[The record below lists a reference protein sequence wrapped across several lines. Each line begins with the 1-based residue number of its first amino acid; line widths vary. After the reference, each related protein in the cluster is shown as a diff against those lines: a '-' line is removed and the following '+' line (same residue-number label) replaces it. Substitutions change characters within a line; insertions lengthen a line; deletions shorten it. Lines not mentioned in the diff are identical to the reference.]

1 MAKCKF
7 FFTVFLLIA
16 AVEFNVSAQYI
27 IKAMMVDASAL
38 ETLPGVTASVFNHAD
53 SVLVKVDVADLQG
66 KFSDLILTSP
76 GIYFVRFEMLGYED
90 FLMQNIL
97 VDRDTTDLGL
107 IKLSPSTLAL
117 DEVVV
122 KAKKPF
128 LERKLDR
135 LTVNVENSILS
146 AGGTAF
152 DVLTRSPGIL
162 IDPNEIITMRG
173 RQGIIVYIDGR
184 QTPMSGS
191 DLVNYLKAMPAASV
205 SRIDLITNPS
215 SKYDAAGN
223 AGIIDIRLKKDQ
235 RLGFNGAVNAGYGQ
249 GVYPKADAGI
259 QLNYRN
265 KKINLF
271 GHYNY
276 GYRLGLNHLILDRKF
291 YDDFVFAGKDEK
303 INYTKIPI
311 QFHNVRLGLDYFINE
326 KTTLGFQLTPG
337 LSKFSP
343 YNRNSSKVFDQNLV
357 NTFDFN
363 TNTDNNNKNTNGVF
377 NVNFKRTFAK
387 TGQEWTSDLDFG
399 QFNNVG
405 QSTNITRY
413 FGIDG
418 STLRPNYQL
427 NGEQDGSLN
436 YVTFKTDYVHPI
448 GSNMKLETGV
458 KLSFVHSDQDAA
470 FFEKTDAGF
479 IPDVNKTNHFIY
491 DENTNAAYVTLSR
504 QFQKWDFQLGLRGE
518 QTHYKTNQEVGN
530 LRFDS
535 TYLQLFPTLFAQYRW
550 SEEKNMTFNITRRID
565 RPGFSQL
572 NPFLFLIDV
581 TTYTSGNPNLQ
592 PQFSWNFEWGYSD
605 KYIHAS
611 LTYSKTLQSHTI
623 VLSRLKDV
631 FPEQSEENNVTIQI
645 PLNLSST
652 DYYGLDISV
661 PLMLNKWWSST
672 QNLTTF
678 YNHFNGNLSG
688 TLLNQG
694 NVAVQGNTQ
703 HQFTFGQGW
712 SAETSFTFQS
722 GNRSGYLTFRPQWAL
737 GMGVQKKL
745 FQNKATVRLNITD
758 IFWSNLPRAQ
768 VAFDNYVE
776 DWYAYR
782 ETRVA
787 TLALSYRFGNLNVAQ
802 SRRRASGSEEER
814 RRIGNG

>member
-1 MAKCKF
+1 MSKYKQILSVVLFLSCTYSMA
-7 FFTVFLLIA
+7 IA
-16 AVEFNVSAQYI
+16 QHT
-27 IKAMMVDASAL
+27 IKATAQDASGL
-38 ETLPGVTASVFNHAD
+38 ETLPGVTASVFFSTD
-53 SVLVKVDVADLQG
+53 SALAKVDIADAEG
-66 KFSDLILTSP
+66 RFTDLHLTSS
-76 GIYFVRFEMLGYED
+76 GTYFIKFEMLGYED
-90 FLMQNIL
+90 FFVQDIL
-97 VDRDTTDLGL
+97 INRDTIDLGQ
-107 IKLSPSTLAL
+107 INMVPSTLAL

-152 DVLTRSPGIL
+152 DVLSRSPGIV

-191 DLVNYLKAMPAASV
+191 DLVNYLKAMPAASL

-235 RLGFNGAVNAGYGQ
+235 RLGFNGMVNASYGQ
-249 GVYPKADAGI
+249 GVYPKSDAGL

-265 KKINLF
+265 KKINVF
-271 GHYNY
+271 GQYNY

-303 INYTKIPI
+303 INYTKIPVH
-311 QFHNVRLGLDYFINE
+311 FHNIRMGLDYFINE
-326 KTTLGFQLTPG
+326 KTTLGFQITPA

-363 TNTDNNNKNTNGVF
+363 TNTDNKNKNTNGVF
-377 NVNFKRTFAK
+377 NINFKRTFAQ
-387 TGQEWTSDLDFG
+387 TGREWTSDLDFG
-399 QFNNVG
+399 QFDNEG
-405 QSTNITRY
+405 ESTNITRY

-418 STLRPNYQL
+418 TTLRPDYQL
-427 NGEQDGSLN
+427 NGQQDGSLRFI
-436 YVTFKTDYVHPI
+436 TCKTDYVHPI
-448 GSNMKLETGV
+448 GTKMKWEAGI

-470 FFEKTDAGF
+470 FFEKTDSGF

-491 DENTNAAYVTLSR
+491 DENTNAAYMTLSR
-504 QFQKWDFQLGLRGE
+504 QFTNWDLQLGLRGE

-535 TYLQLFPTLFAQYRW
+535 TYFQLFPTLFAQYRW
-550 SEEKNMTFNITRRID
+550 SQERNMTFNITRRID

-605 KYIHAS
+605 KYVHAS

-631 FPEQSEENNVTIQI
+631 FPDQSEENNVTIQI

-661 PLMLNKWWSST
+661 PLSLYNWWTST

-694 NVAVQGNTQ
+694 NIAVQGNTQ
-703 HQFTFGQGW
+703 HQFTLGRGW
-712 SAETSFTFQS
+712 SAETGLTFQS

-737 GMGVQKKL
+737 GVGVQKKL
-745 FQNKATVRLNITD
+745 FQNKATIRLNVTD
-758 IFWSNLPRAQ
+758 MFWTNLPRAQ

-776 DWYAYR
+776 DWNAYR

-787 TLALSYRFGNLNVAQ
+787 TLAFSYRFGNLNVAQ
-802 SRRRASGSEEER
+802 ARRRTSGSEEER
-814 RRIGNG
+814 RRVGNG